1 MLSQGVRL
9 LQKLDKKKRKYIIIT
24 TKIIN
29 GDRLIDRE
37 RPAPSVCHAPHR
49 FHRSVL
55 DTPAAYIP
63 GMGSPPAKI
72 VPGPRLHEDRFALL
86 AMLRLCHGVPDRANS
101 GGGAEAVGGGDCSS
115 IYTTVSS
122 TAVDRRNRDGGPG
135 VPK

>member
-37 RPAPSVCHAPHR
+37 CPAPSVCHAPHR

-63 GMGSPPAKI
+63 GMGSPPALYREWAH
-72 VPGPRLHEDRFALL
+72 PRPKLFRDRVCMKTALHSWPCSACVMESLIAQT
-86 AMLRLCHGVPDRANS
+86 A
-101 GGGAEAVGGGDCSS
+101 AE
-115 IYTTVSS
+115 
-122 TAVDRRNRDGGPG
+122 
-135 VPK
+135 VPKP